1 VSAVEQQREARF
13 TATDAVAGF
22 LAAASVVLSA
32 VAMDLFFF
40 LGVDAHPARTA
51 PIAVVLAILAGVMSA
66 RFGSMSRKAMFFA
79 ASAWAIGMTVAV
91 LIGAP
96 LF

>member
-1 VSAVEQQREARF
+1 MSALDQPEKAAF

-32 VAMDLFFF
+32 VAMDLFFV

-51 PIAVVLAILAGVMSA
+51 PIAIVLAIVAGVMSE
-66 RFGSMSRKAMFFA
+66 RYERMSLKAMCFA
-79 ASAWAIGMTVAV
+79 AFAWAFGMTVAV
-91 LIGAP
+91 LTGAP